1 MNDAMFLLLTLAFP
15 ALLLVLMLMMERVEA
30 PLRDEA
36 LGERVARVLDDA
48 RADEVES
55 LVSEDLGPAVD
66 RYWRR
71 RGIRSRWLARR
82 LAKSS

>member
-1 MNDAMFLLLTLAFP
+1 MSSAMFLLLALAFP
-15 ALLLVLMLMMERVEA
+15 AVLLVLMLTMERVEA

-36 LGERVARVLDDA
+36 LGERVAQALDDV
-48 RADEVES
+48 RADDVES
-55 LVSEDLGPAVD
+55 LVSEDLAPAVD

-71 RGIRSRWLARR
+71 RALRNRWLARR